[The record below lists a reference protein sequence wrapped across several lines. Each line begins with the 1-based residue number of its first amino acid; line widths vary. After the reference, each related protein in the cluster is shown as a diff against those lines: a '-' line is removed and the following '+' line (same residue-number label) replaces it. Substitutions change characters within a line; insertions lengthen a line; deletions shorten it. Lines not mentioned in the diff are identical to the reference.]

1 MVQNKSDLIVPDQ
14 IEEYQKKDYLDNFAK
29 KNGFCGTIQCSA
41 KTNQNVEECFQT
53 LLGNFKYNFK
63 MKQLR
68 EV

>member
-1 MVQNKSDLIVPDQ
+1 MIIPDQ
-14 IEEYQKKDYLDNFAK
+14 VEEYQKKEYLDNFAK

-53 LLGNFKYNFK
+53 LLGNLKFYIKIK
-63 MKQLR
+63 LSK

>member
-1 MVQNKSDLIVPDQ
+1 MIVPDQ
-14 IEEYQKKDYLDNFAK
+14 VEEYQKKEYLDNFAK

-53 LLGNFKYNFK
+53 LLGNFKFYIK
-63 MKQLR
+63 IKLSK

>member
-1 MVQNKSDLIVPDQ
+1 MIIPDQ
-14 IEEYQKKDYLDNFAK
+14 VEEYQKKEYLDNFAK

-53 LLGNFKYNFK
+53 LLGNFKFYIK
-63 MKQLR
+63 IKLSK

>member
-1 MVQNKSDLIVPDQ
+1 MIVPDQ
-14 IEEYQKKDYLDNFAK
+14 IEEYQKKEYLDNFAK

-53 LLGNFKYNFK
+53 LLGNFKFYIK
-63 MKQLR
+63 IKLSK